1 MNNVLYLYLIIYGK
15 SNICLNVYFDN
26 IYKFQNNIHTGS
38 RQTIIVLS
46 GFFLSIIEQVASAG
60 VIR

>member
-1 MNNVLYLYLIIYGK
+1 MFI
-15 SNICLNVYFDN
+15 FDN
-26 IYKFQNNIHTGS
+26 IYKFQNKIHTGS